1 MNEQDTAASMI
12 SRISSLP
19 TRLFALRRNSSSSVV
34 PIHQI

>member
-1 MNEQDTAASMI
+1 MM

-19 TRLFALRRNSSSSVV
+19 THLFALRRNSSIGVV